1 MKATTKKGFW
11 KTAVDKDHVGYIY
24 IFPALFIL
32 AVFVIVP
39 LFTAFYLSLTNL
51 DIFFSN
57 FKFIGFDNFINSFN
71 DDRVRNAFKN
81 TIIYVGLN
89 VPLQLA
95 LALAIAFLVYKPH
108 KVNKIF
114 RTIYYIPVLCSFTAV
129 GILFQLLFDQTVG
142 YYSYVI
148 SLFTGKVI
156 GIFSSAKLAL
166 PAIIF
171 ISIWRNFGR
180 SMIIY
185 VAGILDIPK
194 TYFEASAIDG
204 ASRTQQFFHI
214 MLPNLLPTISFTLLT
229 TIISSFQ
236 VFDVVFVTTGGG
248 PLYKT
253 ETLVQYIY
261 LRGFSDPFDLGYA
274 SAVAVELFL
283 VIAIITIFLLSI
295 LSLSIYFL
303 FYYIF

>member
-1 MKATTKKGFW
+1 MSRNW
-11 KTAVDKDHVGYIY
+11 RSD
-24 IFPALFIL
+24 FPDYA
-32 AVFVIVP
+32 
-39 LFTAFYLSLTNL
+39 NL

-166 PAIIF
+166 PVIVF

-283 VIAIITIFLLSI
+283 VIAIITIFFKRI
-295 LSLSIYFL
+295 LDKKIEKNF
-303 FYYIF
+303 